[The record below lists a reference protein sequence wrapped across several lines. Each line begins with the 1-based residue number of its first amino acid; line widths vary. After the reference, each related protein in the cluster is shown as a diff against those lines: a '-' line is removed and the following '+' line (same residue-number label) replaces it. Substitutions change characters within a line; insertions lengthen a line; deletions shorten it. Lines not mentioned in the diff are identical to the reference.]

1 MTIFP
6 WGKFFLDSGVEQL
19 SFHGGGKMA
28 IDRIVEE
35 IRKLSP
41 SDRYKL
47 RIILEAEDI
56 SEEDIEASKQAAG
69 KWADIDAEKFI
80 KDIY

>member
-1 MTIFP
+1 
-6 WGKFFLDSGVEQL
+6 
-19 SFHGGGKMA
+19 MA

-56 SEEDIEASKQAAG
+56 SEEDVEASKQAAG
-69 KWADIDAEKFI
+69 KWADIDAEKLI
-80 KDIY
+80 EDIYKSRQYNPERAGADW

>member
-1 MTIFP
+1 
-6 WGKFFLDSGVEQL
+6 
-19 SFHGGGKMA
+19 MA

-56 SEEDIEASKQAAG
+56 SEEDIEASKQVAG
-69 KWADIDAEKFI
+69 KWAGIDADKLVE
-80 KDIY
+80 DIYNSRQYNPERARWVKFEV